1 MEKTNNISESELK
14 KSERAAALKIKAE
27 YKGLQRYSNV
37 LRVQKKDLQQI
48 LDKMEKDVD
57 PAPLKILIYPP
68 TSAETI
74 KAAQG
79 EDITELKPL
88 TSDLEASKDK
98 GENSATKPLS
108 STSAVFLDD
117 SISNSHELPQTKVF
131 LEMPTDHSA
140 KDEDALDFPTIFP
153 STDEAKS
160 SDEASIAL
168 DYPSVLPREVMVP
181 PDNPSEPLQMFVSE
195 ENLSNSE
202 PRPDTRKSVF
212 EEDANMK
219 TEDDVPLNTMDI
231 FSSPNL
237 SGSES
242 DSSTQDANMKT
253 EDDIPLNKL
262 GEKSRKTTPGLETN
276 EPTYMPGSCYEWNK
290 FNKVDQSSNKTL
302 HRMVSPGVYT
312 EERCQGNEPSLGNH
326 QPDSEPEEIPLAKS
340 ESGESLEMSDLDVEA
355 SSLGNHQ
362 PDSEPEEIP
371 LANSES
377 GQSLEMSDLDV
388 ESSSLGNH
396 QPDSEPEE
404 ISLANSESGQ
414 SLEMSDL
421 DVETSSLGNHQPD
434 SEPEEIP
441 LADSE
446 SGQSL
451 EMSDLDVEASEA
463 LVEVLKSTQGS
474 EREKVADETYIKLFS
489 FLFVC
494 CLAYLFIY
502 MLICIF

>member
-1 MEKTNNISESELK
+1 MEKTDNISESELK

-68 TSAETI
+68 TSSAETI
-74 KAAQG
+74 KAVQG

-108 STSAVFLDD
+108 STSAVLLDD
-117 SISNSHELPQTKVF
+117 SISNAHELPQTKVF

-140 KDEDALDFPTIFP
+140 KDQDTLDFPTIFP

-160 SDEASIAL
+160 SDEASKAL

-202 PRPDTRKSVF
+202 PRPDTPLVKHNSEDLNEMQATKKILGKSVF
-212 EEDANMK
+212 EE
-219 TEDDVPLNTMDI
+219 E
-231 FSSPNL
+231 
-237 SGSES
+237 E
-242 DSSTQDANMKT
+242 DANMKT
-253 EDDIPLNKL
+253 EDDIPLYKL

-302 HRMVSPGVYT
+302 HRMVSPRAYT

-371 LANSES
+371 LAESES
-377 GQSLEMSDLDV
+377 GESLEMSDLDV
-388 ESSSLGNH
+388 EASSLGNH

-404 ISLANSESGQ
+404 IPLANSESGQ

-421 DVETSSLGNHQPD
+421 DVEASSLGNHQPD
-434 SEPEEIP
+434 SESEEIP
-441 LADSE
+441 LANSE
-446 SGQSL
+446 SGQSW

-463 LVEVLKSTQGS
+463 SVEVLKSTQGS
-474 EREKVADETYIKLFS
+474 EREKVADETYIKFFS

-494 CLAYLFIY
+494 FLAYLFIY